1 MYITVVPFPVDCT
14 AIISSIKKFQIFYHT
29 LLLLLYLR
37 LFFFRPARV
46 LCIHDI
52 HTFMYCTLT
61 CHVCRRRSKIISTA
75 SSFVVYPVNF
85 AGLCSNDS

>member
-61 CHVCRRRSKIISTA
+61 CM
-75 SSFVVYPVNF
+75 
-85 AGLCSNDS
+85 